1 MYTKRVLDRYV
12 LRCYPHDPGALG
24 ITHQGPREEVLRG
37 ATTGRPCF
45 TTVVF
50 PVDFP

>member
-12 LRCYPHDPGALG
+12 LRCCPHDPGALG

-37 ATTGRPCF
+37 ATGRLCF

-50 PVDFP
+50 PKHFP